1 MAAQDL
7 KSIWRMGLLFGVF
20 ALGAYVQAQG
30 LLPSILKHSSDV
42 VYLVQQQIRLVAISA
57 GLAIVLGIAIGI
69 WLTRERYSRYADA
82 VLPIVNLGATIP
94 TLAKLAIA
102 MAIVG
107 IGAPAAIFGL
117 TVLTILPIVSNT
129 LSGLRSVPAPLI
141 EAARGMGMKP
151 RQILWQV
158 EMPNAMFVILAGV
171 RTALV
176 INVGTAPLAF
186 LIGGGGLGELIFTG
200 IDLMEPGML
209 LAGAIPTALLA
220 IFADFLVGQIQYWLV
235 PRGVNPLR

>member
-1 MAAQDL
+1 MGAKGLQYA
-7 KSIWRMGLLFGVF
+7 WRVTLLTGAF

-30 LLPSILKHSSDV
+30 LLPSILKHSADV
-42 VYLVQQQIRLVAISA
+42 VYLARQQVRLVAISA
-57 GLAIVLGIAIGI
+57 AIAIVLGAAIGI
-69 WLTRERYSRYADA
+69 WLTRERYSRYGDI
-82 VLPIVNLGATIP
+82 VLPIVNIGATIP

-102 MAIVG
+102 MALLG

-117 TVLTILPIVSNT
+117 AVLTLLPIVSNT
-129 LSGLRSVPAPLI
+129 ISGLRSVPAPLI
-141 EAARGMGMKP
+141 EAARGMGMTP
-151 RQILWQV
+151 RQVLMQV
-158 EMPNAMFVILAGV
+158 ELPNALFVILAGV
-171 RTALV
+171 RAAVV

-209 LAGAIPTALLA
+209 LAGAIPTAFLA
-220 IFADFLVGQIQYWLV
+220 IAADFLVGQIQYWLV